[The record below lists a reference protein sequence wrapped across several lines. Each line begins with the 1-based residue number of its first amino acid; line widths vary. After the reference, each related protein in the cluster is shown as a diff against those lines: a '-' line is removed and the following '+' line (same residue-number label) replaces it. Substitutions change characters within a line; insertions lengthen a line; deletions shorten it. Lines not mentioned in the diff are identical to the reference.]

1 MHPTSS
7 YTLRLKDPT
16 FREETISKGIEFFP
30 YCLVMPVGERNLT
43 DIMVKEHIAGRDWAE
58 IKVMMTQIGQAV
70 AHMHDNGFIHGDLKV
85 RILLL

>member
-1 MHPTSS
+1 
-7 YTLRLKDPT
+7 
-16 FREETISKGIEFFP
+16 
-30 YCLVMPVGERNLT
+30 MPVGERNLT